1 MISLIMVLHY
11 DKNLFVFLFSES
23 LLFIQIIISRCIFSC
38 FLYHIFFSIFY
49 KWDSIKSF
57 ILVIL
62 SQYLLIFM
70 SCCSDPH
77 RDFFFNLYYTMTRL
91 TLPSLFCGM
100 LLLFFFFCLLLSIKI
115 LSFYFGVCSRVAFET
130 ICFLLLCKYIYGIYL
145 LVRLC
150 T

>member
-100 LLLFFFFCLLLSIKI
+100 LLLFFFFAFSFPLRFCLSTLVCAPELPLK
-115 LSFYFGVCSRVAFET
+115 LFVSFFYVNIFMVFIS
-130 ICFLLLCKYIYGIYL
+130 
-145 LVRLC
+145 
-150 T
+150 